1 MTTLLIAL
9 SRYAGVSDADR
20 LGQIQHLTVLLAH
33 GIADRVRLMRGT
45 EAARAFRK
53 ALARRGPK

>member
-1 MTTLLIAL
+1 LLVAL

-20 LGQIQHLTVLLAH
+20 LGLIQHLTILLAH
-33 GIADRVRLMRGT
+33 GIADRVRLMRGV

-53 ALARRGPK
+53 CLSRSEPK